1 MTTGSGEAEPCR
13 QSTEGVSGHLGEP
26 AGEEFPAAFD
36 EFSDGVCISAV
47 SRISL
52 LSVLCVL
59 SAAFWPLH
67 NYRSHITPVLT
78 PPDGVNN

>member
-1 MTTGSGEAEPCR
+1 MNRADRALKGS
-13 QSTEGVSGHLGEP
+13 VGHLGEP
-26 AGEEFPAAFD
+26 AGEEFPQLLS

-59 SAAFWPLH
+59 SAAFIA
-67 NYRSHITPVLT
+67 SS
-78 PPDGVNN
+78 